1 MVVAAAF
8 LVHQTDYKRLLAYS
22 SVEHM
27 GLLALGAGLGG
38 AAMFGALLHA
48 VNHSLVKASLFMVA
62 GNLLVAYRTKRMDRV
77 SGAVRILPVSSAL
90 WLAGLFA
97 FTGLP
102 PFGTFISEF
111 TIVKVA
117 FGQGRVGIISA
128 VVALLALAI
137 AFAGLSR
144 AALNMALGCAPEG
157 QVPVGEARPAIWPA
171 LVLLS
176 IALVLGIWI
185 PSGVMNA
192 LEQAAR
198 LLGGG
203 GP

>member
-1 MVVAAAF
+1 M
-8 LVHQTDYKRLLAYS
+8 
-22 SVEHM
+22 
-27 GLLALGAGLGG
+27 
-38 AAMFGALLHA
+38 
-48 VNHSLVKASLFMVA
+48 
-62 GNLLVAYRTKRMDRV
+62 
-77 SGAVRILPVSSAL
+77 
-90 WLAGLFA
+90 
-97 FTGLP
+97 
-102 PFGTFISEF
+102 
-111 TIVKVA
+111 KVA

-203 GP
+203 VP